1 MTKIVA
7 TRQLAREWSNAV
19 LQQRSTL
26 GEKEYQAAIKELTA
40 ESQQF
45 KSELDNTNRMIAQLP
60 RYRNRF
66 ATTLAYQQYDDLNL
80 YKTQLQWEINQRTT
94 FLNQL
99 KSQKVDP
106 KAKEKLDATV
116 RDRSDALHQAVMDLR
131 KLVETTEEKYKALAK
146 DGEVKKYQDSSEHK
160 TGIKLHLGP
169 SRQFHLDVKILE
181 KLEKEASG
189 GESREPGP
197 EAREEDASID
207 GRKTIVQVVGRIGR
221 FEQPILT
228 PGSTREPGSSI
239 SKGRV
244 TMIPRRA
251 PWALGSFV
259 LAVAAAG
266 GVLRAQDDSPGSRAQ
281 GPPAQAPGLNLRA
294 RGRVGRPEET
304 Q

>member
-1 MTKIVA
+1 MFPFPVNSKPCLFALLMMACSGAYALAGESPSDEAIAKLGLKPVRTVLVLETQEAELHEKIVA

-131 KLVETTEEKYKALAK
+131 KLVETTEEKYKALSK

-189 GESREPGP
+189 GEI
-197 EAREEDASID
+197 ASPAPRP
-207 GRKTIVQVVGRIGR
+207 GRKTHRSTAGKRSSKSSA
-221 FEQPILT
+221 
-228 PGSTREPGSSI
+228 GSADSS
-239 SKGRV
+239 
-244 TMIPRRA
+244 
-251 PWALGSFV
+251 
-259 LAVAAAG
+259 
-266 GVLRAQDDSPGSRAQ
+266 SPF
-281 GPPAQAPGLNLRA
+281 
-294 RGRVGRPEET
+294 
-304 Q
+304 